1 MKQQKKLCI
10 TLYFSNAPYKMPTTC
25 MLYSCFSSCDCIKNA
40 DSLHIVF
47 VALSSNY
54 ILELHREKEEVVQF
68 QWQIQ
73 IRELR
78 NTKIKSGWVMLYSEG
93 T

>member
-1 MKQQKKLCI
+1 
-10 TLYFSNAPYKMPTTC
+10 MPTTC
-25 MLYSCFSSCDCIKNA
+25 MLYSCFSSCGCIKNA

-54 ILELHREKEEVVQF
+54 VLESHREKEEVVQF

-78 NTKIKSGWVMLYSEG
+78 NTKIKSGWAMLYSEG

>member
-1 MKQQKKLCI
+1 
-10 TLYFSNAPYKMPTTC
+10 MPTTC
-25 MLYSCFSSCDCIKNA
+25 MLYSCFSSCGCIKNA
-40 DSLHIVF
+40 DGLYVVF

-54 ILELHREKEEVVQF
+54 VLESHREKEEVVQF

-78 NTKIKSGWVMLYSEG
+78 NTRIKSGWAILYSEC
-93 T
+93 TWL

>member
-1 MKQQKKLCI
+1 
-10 TLYFSNAPYKMPTTC
+10 MPTTS
-25 MLYSCFSSCDCIKNA
+25 MLYSCFSSCGCIKNA
-40 DSLHIVF
+40 DTCTCSLHIVF

-54 ILELHREKEEVVQF
+54 VLESRREKEEVVQF

-78 NTKIKSGWVMLYSEG
+78 NTRIKSGWAMLYSEG

>member
-1 MKQQKKLCI
+1 MHTTC
-10 TLYFSNAPYKMPTTC
+10 TC
-25 MLYSCFSSCDCIKNA
+25 MLYSCFSSCGCIKSA
-40 DSLHIVF
+40 DACSLHIVF

-54 ILELHREKEEVVQF
+54 VLESHREKEEVVQF

>member
-1 MKQQKKLCI
+1 MQ
-10 TLYFSNAPYKMPTTC
+10 TTC
-25 MLYSCFSSCDCIKNA
+25 MLYSCFSSCGCIKSA
-40 DSLHIVF
+40 DTCTCSLHIVF

-54 ILELHREKEEVVQF
+54 VLESRREKEEVVQF

-78 NTKIKSGWVMLYSEG
+78 NTRIKSGWAMLYSEG